1 MAMER
6 RYISMLHR
14 LHNVPPCKRDEIPL
28 FILLGQ
34 LRALDDGAP
43 IDYQRKDKHLTHNDI
58 GIYLSGMEIQYQMPK

>member
-14 LHNVPPCKRDEIPL
+14 LHNVPACKRDEIPL

-43 IDYQRKDKHLTHNDI
+43 IDYQRKDKHLTQRHWD
-58 GIYLSGMEIQYQMPK
+58 LSEWHGDSVSDA